1 MRKHLYCSMKVIIKE
16 IEDEQDLYNERYPR
30 MPPLGS
36 RVRRGRDWQWGDQD
50 MFGPGTVVGHSKR
63 GIPVNSI
70 IGKTNNKNN
79 YDLYIAFHTLS
90 QEISA

>member
-1 MRKHLYCSMKVIIKE
+1 MYCSMKVIIKE
-16 IEDEQDLYNERYPR
+16 IEDEDDLYNERYPR

-50 MFGPGTVVGHSKR
+50 MFGPGTVVGHSKT

-70 IGKTNNKNN
+70 IGKTYNKKQ
-79 YDLYIAFHTLS
+79 S
-90 QEISA
+90 